1 MFYFSKWQ
9 RIRARLRS
17 VLCDPFPAFCFW
29 PQAADS
35 TRFARGRAPAA
46 CSCFK
51 RRLSYRTLITIF
63 LFLPINKAAF
73 YHRVVLNLG
82 LILTFYY
89 YIEKLPQFSR
99 RTFVFIHYISTV
111 GPWKY
116 STTLIRSVAVQK
128 WNKMS
133 RQRLRLKNSGGV
145 QVHWRISPSVSAGD
159 EALDILVAFSVSFS
173 RGHEWT
179 V

>member
-1 MFYFSKWQ
+1 MKN
-9 RIRARLRS
+9 
-17 VLCDPFPAFCFW
+17 VLFFKMTADQGQIAVRVVRPFPCLLFLTTGC
-29 PQAADS
+29 
-35 TRFARGRAPAA
+35 RFNSFRAWT
-46 CSCFK
+46 